1 MKLYNTLT
9 NKVEE
14 FKPINDGQVTIYTC
28 GPTVYDYAHIGN
40 FRTFCFEDLFR
51 RYFIYK
57 GYKVNQ
63 VMNITDVDD
72 KTIRESVKQN
82 VSLDDYTEKYIDAF
96 LEDCQTL
103 NMEGV
108 ENYPRATRH
117 IEEMKTLIDDLIEK
131 DFAYEKEGSIYFK
144 IDNFKEYGKL
154 SGLDKREIKSG
165 ISVDADE
172 YDKEDVRDFVLWKE
186 KKEGEPF
193 WEYKKCDGRP
203 GWHIECSV
211 MSMKY
216 LGETIDIHAGG
227 EDLIF
232 PHHENEIA
240 QSEAST
246 GKPFVNYW
254 LHCKYLIVEGKK
266 MSKSLGNFYTLR
278 QLLEKGYKPRAIRYA
293 LISAHYRKQLN
304 FTFESINNGQK
315 AIERV
320 EGFFGAVNQTGNKN
334 SYDDKISQLVKKAE
348 TGFTNFMDDD
358 LNISGALGTLFEF
371 IKEVNTLY
379 PDSQVPTDN
388 KEEILV
394 LLHKLNS
401 VIACFEFDQ
410 NLDDEEIIKLIDS
423 RNQARKEKHFQ
434 LADEIRDTLIE
445 MGIILEDTKDGTRF
459 KRIK

>member
-14 FKPINDGQVTIYTC
+14 FKPIKEGEVTIYTC

-51 RYFIYK
+51 RYFLYK

-72 KTIRESVKQN
+72 KTIRESVKQGI
-82 VSLDDYTEKYIDAF
+82 SLDDYTEKYIDAF

-103 NMEGV
+103 NMEAV
-108 ENYPRATRH
+108 EHYPRATRH
-117 IEEMKTLIDDLIEK
+117 IEEMKLLIDDLIEK
-131 DFAYEKEGSIYFK
+131 GFAYEKDGSIYFK
-144 IDNFKEYGKL
+144 IESFKEYGKL

-165 ISVDADE
+165 ISVDSDE

-193 WEYKKCDGRP
+193 WDYKRCDGRP

-246 GKPFVNYW
+246 GKQFVNYW

-278 QLLEKGYKPRAIRYA
+278 QVLEKGYKPRAIRYA

-304 FTFESINNGQK
+304 FTFESISNAEK
-315 AIERV
+315 AIERI
-320 EGFFGAVNQTGNKN
+320 EGFFGAVSQTNNTEK
-334 SYDDKISQLVKKAE
+334 YDEKVSQIIEKAK
-348 TGFTNFMDDD
+348 TNFEKAMDDD
-358 LNISGALGTLFEF
+358 LNISGGLGSLFEF
-371 IKEVNTLY
+371 VKQVNTLY
-379 PDSQVPTDN
+379 PDSQVPQEN
-388 KEEILV
+388 KEEIIDFLY
-394 LLHKLNS
+394 KLNS
-401 VIACFEFDQ
+401 VIACFDFDQ
-410 NLDDEEIIKLIDS
+410 ALDDKDILKLIDD
-423 RNQARKEKHFQ
+423 RNQARKDKNFK
-434 LADEIRDTLIE
+434 LADEIRDKLTE
-445 MGIILEDTKDGTRF
+445 MGIVLKDTKDGTRF
-459 KRIK
+459 KKIK

>member
-9 NKVEE
+9 NKIEE
-14 FKPINDGQVTIYTC
+14 FKPIKDGEVTIYTC

-51 RYFIYK
+51 RYFLYK

-72 KTIRESVKQN
+72 KTIRESIKQN
-82 VSLDDYTEKYIDAF
+82 LSLDNYTEKYIDAF
-96 LEDCQTL
+96 LEDCLSL
-103 NMEGV
+103 NMDTV
-108 ENYPRATRH
+108 EHYPRATRH
-117 IEEMKTLIDDLIEK
+117 IEEMKSLIDTLIEK
-131 DFAYEKEGSIYFK
+131 GYAYEKEGSVYFK
-144 IDNFKEYGKL
+144 IEKFKEYGKL

-165 ISVDADE
+165 VSVDSDE
-172 YDKEDVRDFVLWKE
+172 YDKEDVRDFVLWKG

-193 WEYKKCDGRP
+193 WEYKHGDGRP

-240 QSEAST
+240 QSEAAT

-278 QLLEKGYKPRAIRYA
+278 QLLDKGYNPRAIRYT

-304 FTFESINNGQK
+304 FTFESIENAKK
-315 AIERV
+315 AIDRV
-320 EGFFGAVNQTGNKN
+320 EGFYNAVNQTKNTADFDSQIPNIINKAKTAFEN
-334 SYDDKISQLVKKAE
+334 A
-348 TGFTNFMDDD
+348 MDDD
-358 LNISGALGTLFEF
+358 LNISGALGSLFEF
-371 IKEVNTLY
+371 IKEINTLY
-379 PDSQVPTDN
+379 PDSQVPEGN
-388 KEEILV
+388 KEDILHF
-394 LLHKLNS
+394 LHRLNS
-401 VIACFEFDQ
+401 VIACFEFDKG
-410 NLDDEEIIKLIDS
+410 LDDEEILNLIEE
-423 RNQARKEKHFQ
+423 RNKARKEKNFK
-434 LADEIRDTLIE
+434 LADEIRDKLTN
-445 MGIILEDTKDGTRF
+445 MGIVLEDTKDGTRF